1 MKITKCRNCKKRKLA
16 KLFSLG
22 NLSFTGKFAKKNKKI
37 KKAPLD
43 LIMCSN
49 CYLVQLAH
57 NYNLKYLYGPDY
69 GYRTG
74 MNETMRN
81 HVLRVTKILSKKT
94 NLSVND
100 IVLDIASNDGTLLK
114 NYKGNVITF
123 GIDPLVNKYI
133 NNYKKINY
141 KVSDFFSL
149 KKILKKTNQ
158 KFKIITSLA
167 IFYDLE
173 DPNKFLREVE
183 TILDDNGILL
193 IEIADLLSMIKYNMF
208 DAICHEHLAY
218 YTSKIIMEMSEK
230 NNLRIFDIKLN
241 NINGG
246 STQYYI
252 CKKKANYKYN
262 STYIKKILNNESKF
276 RLYKK
281 STYSKF
287 FSDIEK
293 IKNKVVKIVLR
304 AKIKKEKIHGYGAST
319 KGNVLLQYFNIGS
332 QQIDYIADRN
342 PKKYNQYTPGTNIK
356 IISEKR
362 SRKIKPNYY
371 LVLPWHFKKEILKR
385 EKQTISNGSKFI
397 FPLPRPI
404 VYS

>member
-397 FPLPRPI
+397 FPLPKPI

>member
-1 MKITKCRNCKKRKLA
+1 
-16 KLFSLG
+16 
-22 NLSFTGKFAKKNKKI
+22 
-37 KKAPLD
+37 
-43 LIMCSN
+43 
-49 CYLVQLAH
+49 
-57 NYNLKYLYGPDY
+57 
-69 GYRTG
+69 
-74 MNETMRN
+74 
-81 HVLRVTKILSKKT
+81 
-94 NLSVND
+94 
-100 IVLDIASNDGTLLK
+100 
-114 NYKGNVITF
+114 
-123 GIDPLVNKYI
+123 
-133 NNYKKINY
+133 
-141 KVSDFFSL
+141 
-149 KKILKKTNQ
+149 
-158 KFKIITSLA
+158 
-167 IFYDLE
+167 
-173 DPNKFLREVE
+173 
-183 TILDDNGILL
+183 
-193 IEIADLLSMIKYNMF
+193 
-208 DAICHEHLAY
+208 
-218 YTSKIIMEMSEK
+218 MEMSEK

-385 EKQTISNGSKFI
+385 ENKIRAKGCKFI
-397 FPLPRPI
+397 FPLPNLKI
-404 VYS
+404 Y